1 MMAKKNKKNGAD
13 ANGTDTAY
21 ESGRQSGARRQRLAS
36 NPVSALLG
44 GFAVGA
50 VLGAVVPTSSRER
63 RALKPVGAKVSDA
76 AREAA
81 RQAADKGRDK
91 LNRVTGEV
99 MTQVGSKMVDAVVP
113 PKEQTTA

>member
-1 MMAKKNKKNGAD
+1 MMGKKKKNGGETTAD
-13 ANGTDTAY
+13 AF
-21 ESGRQSGARRQRLAS
+21 ESGRQAGTRRQRVAA
-36 NPVSALLG
+36 NPVSAVLG

-50 VLGAVVPTSSRER
+50 VLGAVIPASNRER
-63 RALKPVGAKVSDA
+63 RALRPIGTKVSDA

-81 RQAADKGRDK
+81 RQAAEKGRDK
-91 LNRVTGEV
+91 LNQVTGEV

>member
-1 MMAKKNKKNGAD
+1 MGKKKKNGTD
-13 ANGTDTAY
+13 ANGTTSAF
-21 ESGRQSGARRQRLAS
+21 ESGRQAGSRRQRIGA
-36 NPVSALLG
+36 NPVSAVLS

-50 VLGAVVPTSSRER
+50 VLGAVIPASSRER
-63 RALKPVGAKVSDA
+63 QALKPVGAKVSDA

-81 RQAADKGRDK
+81 RKAAEQGRDK

>member
-1 MMAKKNKKNGAD
+1 MMGKNKGNRRDG
-13 ANGTDTAY
+13 GDTTSAY
-21 ESGRQSGARRQRLAS
+21 ESGREAGTRRRSLSQ
-36 NPVSALLG
+36 NPVSALVG

-50 VLGAVVPTSSRER
+50 VLGAVIPASSRER
-63 RALKPVGAKVSDA
+63 RALKPVGTKVSDA

-81 RQAADKGRDK
+81 RQAAEKGRDK

-99 MTQVGSKMVDAVVP
+99 MTQVGSKVVDAVVP